1 MSDLVRTVRAMGDP
15 PVVVV
20 GDAMLDRYLFGETSR
35 ISPEAPIPV
44 VRVVRDEERCGGA
57 ASVAM
62 NARALGARVRM
73 VGYQGTDEAGTA
85 LRRLLETAGIDAS
98 ALVAV
103 PGRPTTQ
110 KTRVVAEGRSHRNR
124 QQLVRVDREDP
135 TDYPA
140 DAEARLLA
148 AFERVLV
155 GARSVILSDYAKG
168 VVSARVTRYVIER
181 SRDAGVPVL
190 VDPKGSDYGRYRGA
204 TIVTPNRPETAQA
217 TGIEPR
223 DRDST
228 FAAGRRL
235 LEIAGVEAAVV
246 TLDKD
251 GMAIVT
257 RSGKEEIVPTTP
269 REVYDV
275 TGAGD
280 VVIATLGIALADG
293 LPLTTA
299 VHLANVAAGVEVG
312 KVGAVPVTRDE
323 VLAALGETRRLSH
336 RVMALPALVE
346 ELAAVRASG
355 RSVVFTNGCFDVL
368 HAGHVRYL
376 AAARQ
381 EGDVLVVGLND
392 DASVRRIKGEG
403 RPVNLQDDRAEV
415 LASLAPVD
423 YVVLFGEDTPLE
435 LIRAVQ
441 PDVLVKGAD
450 WATKGV
456 VGREIVEARGGRV
469 VLVPLAEGRS
479 TTSIVEK
486 IRKQGT

>member
-1 MSDLVRTVRAMGDP
+1 MSDLSRTLREMGDP
-15 PVVVV
+15 VVVVV

-44 VRVVRDEERCGGA
+44 VRVVRDEERAGGA

-85 LRRLLETAGIDAS
+85 LRRVLELAGVEAS

-135 TDYPA
+135 TPYPA
-140 DAEARLLA
+140 EAEARLLA
-148 AFERVLV
+148 AFETALA
-155 GARSVILSDYAKG
+155 GANAVILSDYAKG
-168 VVSARVTRYVIER
+168 VVSPRVTRYVIDR
-181 SRDAGVPVL
+181 ARDVGVPIL
-190 VDPKGSDYGRYRGA
+190 VDPKGSDYSRYHGA

-223 DRDST
+223 DREST
-228 FAAGRRL
+228 LAAGRRL
-235 LEIAGVEAAVV
+235 LDVAGVDAAVV

-251 GMAIVT
+251 GMALVT
-257 RSGKEEIVPTTP
+257 RAGQEEIVPTTP

-280 VVIATLGIALADG
+280 VVIATLGVALGDG
-293 LPLTTA
+293 LSLSVA

-312 KVGAVPVTRDE
+312 KVGAVPVTRAE
-323 VLAALGETRRLSH
+323 VLAALGESRPPSH
-336 RVMALPALVE
+336 RVLPLPTLLE

-355 RSVVFTNGCFDVL
+355 RTVVFTNGCFDVL

-376 AAARQ
+376 ALARR

-392 DASVRRIKGEG
+392 DGSVRRMKGDG
-403 RPVNLQDDRAEV
+403 RPVNAQDDRAEV
-415 LASLAPVD
+415 LAAIASVD
-423 YVVLFGEDTPLE
+423 FVVLFGEDTPLE

-441 PDVLVKGAD
+441 PDVLVKGED
-450 WATKGV
+450 WADKGV

-469 VLVPLAEGRS
+469 VLAPLVPGRS

-486 IRKQGT
+486 IRKAPG

>member
-1 MSDLVRTVRAMGDP
+1 MTDLARTVRELGSP
-15 PVVVV
+15 VVVVV

-44 VRVVRDEERCGGA
+44 VRVLRDEERAGGA

-73 VGYQGTDEAGTA
+73 VGYQGTDAAGSS
-85 LRRLLETAGIDAS
+85 LRRLLEVAGIDTS
-98 ALVAV
+98 AIVAV

-124 QQLVRVDREDP
+124 QQVVRVDHEDT

-140 DAEARLLA
+140 DAEAHLMAAYEKVLA
-148 AFERVLV
+148 
-155 GARSVILSDYAKG
+155 GADAVIVSDYAKG
-168 VVSARVTRYVIER
+168 VLSPRVTRFVIDR
-181 SRDAGVPVL
+181 ARDVGVPVL
-190 VDPKGSDYGRYRGA
+190 VDPKGSDYARYRGA

-223 DRDST
+223 DREST

-235 LEIAGVEAAVV
+235 LELTGVEAAVV

-251 GMAIVT
+251 GIAIVT
-257 RSGKEEIVPTTP
+257 RAGQEEIVPTTP

-280 VVIATLGIALADG
+280 VVIATLGVALGDK
-293 LPLTTA
+293 LPLSCA
-299 VHLANVAAGVEVG
+299 VHLANVAAGVEVS

-323 VLAALGETRRLSH
+323 ILEALGETQPASN
-336 RVMALPALVE
+336 RVVPLATLVE
-346 ELAAVRASG
+346 DLAEVRRSG

-376 AAARQ
+376 AAARR
-381 EGDVLVVGLND
+381 EGDVLVVGLNS
-392 DASVRRIKGEG
+392 DASVRRLKGEG
-403 RPVNLQDDRAEV
+403 RPVNGQDDRAEV
-415 LASLAPVD
+415 LAALASVN
-423 YVVLFGEDTPLE
+423 YVVVFDDDTPLE
-435 LIRAVQ
+435 TIRSVQ
-441 PDVLVKGAD
+441 PDVLVKGED
-450 WATKGV
+450 WRDKGV
-456 VGREIVEARGGRV
+456 VGREVVEARGGRV
-469 VLVPLAEGRS
+469 VLAPLVPGRS

-486 IRKQGT
+486 IRKQGN